1 MKMTNKQVIK
11 VQRIGFH
18 WEMENPFIF
27 CAHHNDLFPKG
38 NKDQGLDRSQLSG
51 RNIGSDFSGK
61 DGFNMY
67 HGEVVPGFPVHP
79 HRGFETVT
87 IVLKG
92 LIDHFDSK
100 GSSGRYGNGDVQWL
114 TTGRGCQHSEMF
126 PLINQEK
133 ENPAELFQIWLNLPA
148 KDKFTEP
155 YFKML
160 WSEDIPEVEISAS
173 KGKKTTIKLISG
185 SMQGTESL
193 TPCPASWAN
202 DPMNH
207 VRICLIRME
216 PEAMLTLPPVSSSL
230 NRNLYFYEGSG
241 VIYIAGEVIQSSN
254 RIKLAGNEE
263 IAITNGEKESFVLLL
278 EGEPIQEPVIQYG
291 PFVMTTENEIR
302 EAYSDYRKTEFGG
315 WPWERYDPVNERS
328 ARRFASYVDGTV
340 EKR

>member
-1 MKMTNKQVIK
+1 MTNKQVLKI
-11 VQRIGFH
+11 QRIGFQ

-38 NKDQGLDRSQLSG
+38 NNEQGLDKSQLVG

-61 DGFNMY
+61 DGFSMY

-133 ENPAELFQIWLNLPA
+133 ENHAELFQIWLNLPA

-160 WSEDIPEVEISAS
+160 WSEDIPEVKITAS
-173 KGKKTTIKLISG
+173 NGKKTTIKLIAG
-185 SMQGTESL
+185 AIQGTESL
-193 TPCPASWAN
+193 TPCPSSWAN
-202 DPMNH
+202 DPKNH
-207 VRICLIRME
+207 VRICLICMN
-216 PEAMLTLPPVSSSL
+216 PDAILTLPPVSTSL
-230 NRNLYFYEGSG
+230 NRNLYFYEGGG
-241 VIYIAGEVIQSSN
+241 VILIDGEVIQSSN

-263 IAITNGEKESFVLLL
+263 IEITNGEKESFLLLL
-278 EGEPIQEPVIQYG
+278 EGEPIQEPVMQYG

-302 EAYSDYRKTEFGG
+302 EAYADYRKTEFGG
-315 WPWERYDPVNERS
+315 WPWDRYDPVNERNEG
-328 ARRFASYVDGTV
+328 RFARYEDGTI